1 MFSKK
6 IQDIAKSAEK
16 SLADEFAR
24 IDNISYHNTAKVMEA
39 FSEFRVSKECLLGS
53 DGYGYDDRGREVLD
67 KVVARVFNAEDAFI
81 RHNIIN
87 GTHALTIALFGIL
100 RPGDVMLAV
109 TGKPY
114 DTLDEVIGL
123 KEANGTGSL
132 ADFGIEY
139 RQVEL
144 GEDFSEQLKDPRVKM
159 VYIQRSKGYVNR
171 PTLSVEEINK
181 IVEFSHARSNAYVVV
196 DNCYGEFVDITEPE
210 ADLIIGSLIKN
221 PGGGFAESGGYIAGK
236 KEAVE
241 LCSYRYS
248 CPAIGLEAGATL
260 DQNKNLYRGFFYA
273 PHTVAQALKTAH
285 FAAACFDAC
294 GFEVSPKAG
303 EKRNDI
309 IQTVTLG
316 EPEKLIKFCQGIQA
330 GSPIDSYVAP
340 MPWAMPGYSDE
351 VIMAA
356 GAFIQGSSIELSA
369 DGPMREPYLAFLQ
382 GGLTYESG
390 RYGIMKA
397 LEFILEK

>member
-1 MFSKK
+1 MFSKR
-6 IQDIAKSAEK
+6 IEDIARAAEG
-16 SLADEFAR
+16 SLSDEFAR
-24 IDNISYHNTAKVMEA
+24 IDEIAHHNTAKVMEA

-53 DGYGYDDRGREVLD
+53 DGYGYDDRGRETLD
-67 KVVARVFNAEDAFI
+67 KVVAKVFNAEDAFI

-123 KEANGTGSL
+123 KGADGTGSL

-196 DNCYGEFVDITEPE
+196 DNCYGEFVDTAEPK

-221 PGGGFAESGGYIAGK
+221 PGGGMAESGGYIAGK

-273 PHTVAQALKTAH
+273 PHTVAQALKTAQ
-285 FAAACFDAC
+285 FAAACFETA
-294 GFEVSPKAG
+294 GFEVSPKPG

-316 EPEKLIKFCQGIQA
+316 DPDKLIKFCQGIQA

-356 GAFIQGSSIELSA
+356 GAFVQGSSIELSA

-397 LEFILEK
+397 LEFILE

>member
-1 MFSKK
+1 MFSKR
-6 IQDIAKSAEK
+6 IQDIARAAEE
-16 SLADEFAR
+16 SLRDEFAR
-24 IDNISYHNTAKVMEA
+24 IDEISHFNTTKVMEA
-39 FSEFRVSKECLLGS
+39 FSEFRVSKECLLGT

-114 DTLDEVIGL
+114 DTLDEVIGM
-123 KEANGTGSL
+123 KGANGTGSL

-144 GEDFSEQLKDPRVKM
+144 GEDFSEQLKDSRVKM

-181 IVEFSHARSNAYVVV
+181 IAEFSHARSNAYVVV
-196 DNCYGEFVDITEPE
+196 DNCYGEFVDTAEPN

-273 PHTVAQALKTAH
+273 PHTVAQALKTAQ
-285 FAAACFDAC
+285 FAAACFEAS

-316 EPEKLIKFCQGIQA
+316 DPDKLIKFCQGIQA

-397 LEFILEK
+397 LEFILER

>member
-1 MFSKK
+1 MFSQK
-6 IQDIAKSAEK
+6 IQDIANRAE
-16 SLADEFAR
+16 LALCDEFAR
-24 IDNISYHNTAKVMEA
+24 IDEISHHNTVKVMEA

-81 RHNIIN
+81 RHNMIN

-114 DTLDEVIGL
+114 DTLDEVIGM

-196 DNCYGEFVDITEPE
+196 DNCYGEFVDMTEPK

-273 PHTVAQALKTAH
+273 PHTVSQALKTAQ
-285 FAAACFDAC
+285 FAAACFEAC

-316 EPEKLIKFCQGIQA
+316 DPDKLIKFCQGIQA
-330 GSPIDSYVAP
+330 GSPIDSYVSP

-356 GAFIQGSSIELSA
+356 GAFVQGSSIELSA
-369 DGPMREPYLAFLQ
+369 DGPMREPYIAFLQ

-390 RYGIMKA
+390 KYGIMKA
-397 LEFILEK
+397 LEYILGK

>member
-1 MFSKK
+1 MFSKR
-6 IQDIAKSAEK
+6 IEDIARAAEG
-16 SLADEFAR
+16 SLRDEFAR
-24 IDNISYHNTAKVMEA
+24 IDEIAHHNTAKVMEA

-53 DGYGYDDRGREVLD
+53 DGYGYDDRGRETLD
-67 KVVARVFNAEDAFI
+67 KVVAKVFNAEDAFI

-123 KEANGTGSL
+123 KGADGTGSL

-196 DNCYGEFVDITEPE
+196 DNCYGEFVDTAEPK

-221 PGGGFAESGGYIAGK
+221 PGGGMAESGGYIAGK

-273 PHTVAQALKTAH
+273 PHTVAQALKTAQ
-285 FAAACFDAC
+285 FAAACFETA
-294 GFEVSPKAG
+294 GFEVSPKPG

-316 EPEKLIKFCQGIQA
+316 DPDKLIKFCQGIQA

-356 GAFIQGSSIELSA
+356 GAFVQGSSIELSA

-397 LEFILEK
+397 LEFILE

>member
-1 MFSKK
+1 MFSQK
-6 IQDIAKSAEK
+6 IQDIARAAEG
-16 SLADEFAR
+16 SLRDEFAR
-24 IDNISYHNTAKVMEA
+24 IDEIAHHNTAKVMEA
-39 FSEFRVSKECLLGS
+39 FSEFRVSKECLLGT
-53 DGYGYDDRGREVLD
+53 DGYGYDDRGRETLD
-67 KVVARVFNAEDAFI
+67 KVVAKVFNAEDAFI

-123 KEANGTGSL
+123 KGADGTGSL

-196 DNCYGEFVDITEPE
+196 DNCYGEFVDTTEPK

-221 PGGGFAESGGYIAGK
+221 PGGGMAESGGYIAGK
-236 KEAVE
+236 KESVE

-273 PHTVAQALKTAH
+273 PHTVAQALKTAQ
-285 FAAACFDAC
+285 FAAACFETA
-294 GFEVSPKAG
+294 GFEVSPKPG

-316 EPEKLIKFCQGIQA
+316 DPDKLIKFCQGIQA

-356 GAFIQGSSIELSA
+356 GAFVQGSSIELSA

-397 LEFILEK
+397 LEFILE

>member
-1 MFSKK
+1 MFSQR
-6 IQDIAKSAEK
+6 IQDIARAAEL
-16 SLADEFAR
+16 SLRDEFAR
-24 IDNISYHNTAKVMEA
+24 IDEVAHHNTAKVMEA
-39 FSEFRVSKECLLGS
+39 FSEFRVSKECLLGT
-53 DGYGYDDRGREVLD
+53 DGYGYDDRGRETLD

-81 RHNIIN
+81 RHNMIN

-114 DTLDEVIGL
+114 DTLDDVIGM
-123 KEANGTGSL
+123 KGANGTGSL

-144 GEDFSEQLKDPRVKM
+144 GEDFSEELKDPRVKM

-196 DNCYGEFVDITEPE
+196 DNCYGEFVDMTEPK

-221 PGGGFAESGGYIAGK
+221 PGGGMAESGGYIAGK

-260 DQNKNLYRGFFYA
+260 DQNKLLYRGFFYA
-273 PHTVAQALKTAH
+273 PHTVAQALKTAQ
-285 FAAACFDAC
+285 FAAACFEAC

-316 EPEKLIKFCQGIQA
+316 DPDKLIKFCQGIQA

-356 GAFIQGSSIELSA
+356 GAFVQGSSIELSA
-369 DGPMREPYLAFLQ
+369 DGPMREPYRAFLQ

-397 LEFILEK
+397 LEFILEG

>member
-1 MFSKK
+1 MFSQK
-6 IQDIAKSAEK
+6 IQDIARAAEL
-16 SLADEFAR
+16 SLRDEFAR
-24 IDNISYHNTAKVMEA
+24 IDETAHHNTAKVMEA

-53 DGYGYDDRGREVLD
+53 DGYGYDDRGRETLD

-123 KEANGTGSL
+123 KGKDGTGSL

-196 DNCYGEFVDITEPE
+196 DNCYGEFVDITEPK

-221 PGGGFAESGGYIAGK
+221 PGGGMAESGGYIAGK

-260 DQNKNLYRGFFYA
+260 DQNKL
-273 PHTVAQALKTAH
+273 L
-285 FAAACFDAC
+285 
-294 GFEVSPKAG
+294 
-303 EKRNDI
+303 
-309 IQTVTLG
+309 
-316 EPEKLIKFCQGIQA
+316 
-330 GSPIDSYVAP
+330 
-340 MPWAMPGYSDE
+340 
-351 VIMAA
+351 
-356 GAFIQGSSIELSA
+356 
-369 DGPMREPYLAFLQ
+369 
-382 GGLTYESG
+382 
-390 RYGIMKA
+390 
-397 LEFILEK
+397 

>member
-1 MFSKK
+1 MFSNK
-6 IQDIAKSAEK
+6 ILDIAKRAEE
-16 SLADEFAR
+16 SLFSEFTR
-24 IDNISYHNTAKVMEA
+24 IDEVSRYNTEKVLSA
-39 FSEFRVSKECLLGS
+39 FNEFRVSKECLLGS
-53 DGYGYDDRGREVLD
+53 DGYGYDDKGRDTLD
-67 KVVARVFNAEDAFI
+67 LVVAKVFNQESAFI

-100 RPGDVMLAV
+100 RPGDIMLSV

-114 DTLDEVIGL
+114 DTLDEVIGIGG
-123 KEANGTGSL
+123 ANGTGSL
-132 ADFGIEY
+132 ADYGIEY

-144 GEDFSEQLKDPRVKM
+144 GEDFSEELKDPRVKM

-171 PTLSVEEINK
+171 PTLSVDEINK
-181 IVEFSHARSNAYVVV
+181 IADFSHARSNAYVVV
-196 DNCYGEFVDITEPE
+196 DNCYGEFVDITEPR

-221 PGGGFAESGGYIAGK
+221 PGGGVARSGGYIAGK

-248 CPAIGLEAGATL
+248 CPAIGLEAGASL
-260 DQNKNLYRGFFYA
+260 DENRMLYKGFFYA
-273 PHTVAQALKTAH
+273 PHTVAQALKTAQ
-285 FAAACFDAC
+285 FAAAVFEEC

-316 EPEKLIKFCQGIQA
+316 SPDKLIKFCQGIQA
-330 GSPIDSYVAP
+330 GSPIDSYVSP

-356 GAFIQGSSIELSA
+356 GAFVQGSSIELSA

-382 GGLTYESG
+382 GGLTFESG
-390 RYGIMKA
+390 RYGILKA
-397 LEFILEK
+397 LEYILEA

>member
-1 MFSKK
+1 MFSKR
-6 IQDIAKSAEK
+6 IQDIARAAEL
-16 SLADEFAR
+16 SLRDEFAR
-24 IDNISYHNTAKVMEA
+24 IDETAHHNTAKVMEA

-53 DGYGYDDRGREVLD
+53 DGYGYDDRGRETLD

-123 KEANGTGSL
+123 KGKDGTGSL

-144 GEDFSEQLKDPRVKM
+144 GEDFSEELKDPRVKM

-171 PTLSVEEINK
+171 PTLSVEQINQ

-196 DNCYGEFVDITEPE
+196 DNCYGEFVDTTEPK

-221 PGGGFAESGGYIAGK
+221 PGGGMAESGGYIAGK

-260 DQNKNLYRGFFYA
+260 DQNKLLYRGFVYA
-273 PHTVAQALKTAH
+273 PHTVAQALKTAQ
-285 FAAACFDAC
+285 FAAACFEAC

-316 EPEKLIKFCQGIQA
+316 APDKLIKFCQGIQA

-356 GAFIQGSSIELSA
+356 GAFVQGSSIELSA

-382 GGLTYESG
+382 GGVTYESG

>member
-1 MFSKK
+1 MFSQK
-6 IQDIAKSAEK
+6 IQDIARAAEL
-16 SLADEFAR
+16 SLRDEFAR
-24 IDNISYHNTAKVMEA
+24 IDEIAHHNTAKVMEA
-39 FSEFRVSKECLLGS
+39 FSEFRVSKECLLGT
-53 DGYGYDDRGREVLD
+53 DGYGYDDRGRETLD

-123 KEANGTGSL
+123 KGKDGTGSL

-144 GEDFSEQLKDPRVKM
+144 GEDFSEELKDPRVKM

-171 PTLSVEEINK
+171 PTLSVEQINQ

-196 DNCYGEFVDITEPE
+196 DNCYGEFVDTTEPK

-221 PGGGFAESGGYIAGK
+221 PGGGMAESGGYIAGK

-248 CPAIGLEAGATL
+248 CPAIGLEADATL
-260 DQNKNLYRGFFYA
+260 DQNKLLYRGFFYA
-273 PHTVAQALKTAH
+273 PHTVSQALKTAQ

-316 EPEKLIKFCQGIQA
+316 DPDKLIKFCQGIQA

-356 GAFIQGSSIELSA
+356 GAFVQGSSIELSA

-397 LEFILEK
+397 LEFIFEK